1 MLASCV
7 NNFVA
12 KEERS
17 KEDSNIIMITGKE
30 NMKAP
35 LTIYLPRTELKHLDF
50 AKTKNLGVNFFIK
63 NFIIIIKTNM
73 ILFQSV
79 FYIFYVS

>member
-50 AKTKNLGVNFFIK
+50 AKTKNLGVNFLS
-63 NFIIIIKTNM
+63 KTL
-73 ILFQSV
+73 LFSLKQ
-79 FYIFYVS
+79 I